1 MRIDGASTHTAP
13 TEGPAGGGELNQLG
27 QDAFL
32 KLLVAQLRYQDPL
45 SPMDDRDFIAQMAQ
59 FSTLQQTQALVRS
72 QMTMLGASM
81 LGKEFLIETRTGEW
95 AVGTIES
102 VRWSGENLM
111 VMTDTGQSLSLQ
123 EMSGLHWIEPEEE

>member
-1 MRIDGASTHTAP
+1 MRIDGSGTYTQDVPP
-13 TEGPAGGGELNQLG
+13 TGAGTTNQLG

-32 KLLVAQLRYQDPL
+32 KLLVAQLKYQDPL

-81 LGKEFLIETRTGEW
+81 LGRSFAVETRTGEYME
-95 AVGTIES
+95 GTIES
-102 VRWSGENLM
+102 VRWWGDELMLVTDGGEA
-111 VMTDTGQSLSLQ
+111 LSLN
-123 EMSGLHWIEPEEE
+123 EMSALRWLDGEGE